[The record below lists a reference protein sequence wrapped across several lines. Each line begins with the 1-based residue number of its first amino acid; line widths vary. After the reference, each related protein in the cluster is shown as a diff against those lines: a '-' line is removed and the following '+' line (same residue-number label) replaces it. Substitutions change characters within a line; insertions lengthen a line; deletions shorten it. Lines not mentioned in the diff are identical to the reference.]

1 MNLINHI
8 TLTLENNKLT
18 RLNIHPSAIAN
29 NLPTHIINELKAYF
43 ANPQHQFNIDLAP
56 KGTPFQLKV
65 WKALKSIPTG
75 KTMTYGELAKQL
87 GSNPRAIGQA
97 CRTNPIPIIVPC
109 HRVVAANGP
118 GGYTGQR
125 SGEMMDIKMW
135 LLKHEGV

>member
-18 RLNIHPSAIAN
+18 SLSIHPSTITN
-29 NLPTHIINELKAYF
+29 SLPPHILDELQAYL
-43 ANPQHQFNIDLAP
+43 ANPQHQFNVELAP

-65 WKALKSIPTG
+65 WKALVRIPAG
-75 KTMTYGELAKQL
+75 RTMTYGELAKQL
-87 GSNPRAIGQA
+87 GSSPRAIGQA

-125 SGEMMDIKMW
+125 SGEMMDVKMW
-135 LLKHEGV
+135 LLKHEAA